1 MEVRK
6 TRTEFETAA
15 VYCCDFF
22 FGVDVYEVESWVRT
36 WPGELCIGSVLVA
49 VCRIG
54 GASMETLAGGFYF
67 LSGNWSE
74 FVLDA
79 AAHGFIS

>member
-54 GASMETLAGGFYF
+54 GASMETLAG
-67 LSGNWSE
+67 
-74 FVLDA
+74 A
-79 AAHGFIS
+79 FIS

>member
-1 MEVRK
+1 MK
-6 TRTEFETAA
+6 LQLFIAA
-15 VYCCDFF
+15 IFF

-54 GASMETLAGGFYF
+54 GASMETLAG
-67 LSGNWSE
+67 
-74 FVLDA
+74 A
-79 AAHGFIS
+79 FIS